1 MCCGI
6 VLAAV
11 NGTCLEEKS
20 RLSAD
25 IQRSL
30 ENDTLREV
38 SLDKVPTCGNL
49 DCKSVYSGFVTSQV
63 ICAIG
68 AISAELNTR
77 VQNLLSA
84 HIMEEK
90 KGEQKCRNLR
100 FSL

>member
-1 MCCGI
+1 MRRSI
-6 VLAAV
+6 VLAV
-11 NGTCLEEKS
+11 CNGTCLEEKS

-30 ENDTLREV
+30 VYDTIREV

-49 DCKSVYSGFVTSQV
+49 NCKSVYSGFVTSQV
-63 ICAIG
+63 ICAIT

-77 VQNLLSA
+77 VEHLLPP
-84 HIMEEK
+84 HIIDEK
-90 KGEQKCRNLR
+90 YGEQKSRNLR